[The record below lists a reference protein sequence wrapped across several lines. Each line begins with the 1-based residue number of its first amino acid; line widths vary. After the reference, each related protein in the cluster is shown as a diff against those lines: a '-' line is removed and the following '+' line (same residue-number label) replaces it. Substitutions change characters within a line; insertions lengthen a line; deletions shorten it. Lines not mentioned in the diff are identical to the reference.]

1 MEKLWRRRS
10 SGEAQA
16 VPACGKWFKQHPLRK
31 ACRLR
36 ALENHPDKFKR
47 PKQQQVCATA
57 EMQIVSRYAEMQTSA
72 DMLSAHTARRCFGV
86 LVWCIGIG

>member
-1 MEKLWRRRS
+1 MEEEKLMEKLWRRRS

-36 ALENHPDKFKR
+36 ALENQPDKF
-47 PKQQQVCATA
+47 KQQQVCATA
-57 EMQIVSRYAEMQTSA
+57 EMQNIN
-72 DMLSAHTARRCFGV
+72 
-86 LVWCIGIG
+86 